1 MSRNKLR
8 SSSSAFALH
17 KPFAAQ
23 AVPDV
28 RPVVNVF
35 TPVIVHGY
43 ECGDPLCLTLLL
55 SPCLFVSVTDLLR
68 AAGYLAGQDSQ
79 DWGLPAVSHGSAGS
93 VLIVSW

>member
-1 MSRNKLR
+1 
-8 SSSSAFALH
+8 
-17 KPFAAQ
+17 
-23 AVPDV
+23 VPDV

-43 ECGDPLCLTLLL
+43 ECGDPLRLTMLDG
-55 SPCLFVSVTDLLR
+55 SLFVSVTDLLR
-68 AAGYLAGQDSQ
+68 AAGYLAGQGSQ